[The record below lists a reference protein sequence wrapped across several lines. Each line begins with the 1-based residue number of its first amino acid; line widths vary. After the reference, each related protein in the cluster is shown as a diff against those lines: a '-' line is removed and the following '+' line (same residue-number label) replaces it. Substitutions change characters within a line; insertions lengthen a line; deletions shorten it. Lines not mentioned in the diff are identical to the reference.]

1 MRSRTPGDEDH
12 GRRGRLAVLH
22 RRGTRAGRLAAG
34 GSPRAPCECGAG
46 GGPTGTDAGT
56 APSPAVGMAGPLEQ
70 GWWWD
75 LDLEG
80 AAGRWLQPGRTYLGM
95 GRARVGVM
103 YMAEPWYYSLGA
115 TYELN
120 SLTPAAFGAQVEAMH
135 LWSGFWIQLGGGVDV
150 EGQGTFNA
158 SVWFSLFGFESETW
172 SGGSLPTRTALLL
185 KLRLPVSWIL
195 QIGKPPRIPKDG

>member
-1 MRSRTPGDEDH
+1 MRTMAVAAASLCFIAGARAQDASPPAAPQEPPVSTAPAEAPPAPTPAPH
-12 GRRGRLAVLH
+12 
-22 RRGTRAGRLAAG
+22 
-34 GSPRAPCECGAG
+34 RAPA
-46 GGPTGTDAGT
+46 
-56 APSPAVGMAGPLEQ
+56 SAVGMAGPLEQ

-80 AAGRWLQPGRTYLGM
+80 AAARWLQPGRTYLGM

-158 SVWFSLFGFESETW
+158 SVGFSLFGFESETW